1 MASLLFLQWASV
13 TFISHAADGLCFL
26 WDEFRVIKD
35 ISVTWSLT
43 EASLPKRLIGVF
55 ETVYEADQSPALRLG
70 THWKEVILDPSV
82 VALFFTVSNLTL
94 PDDS

>member
-1 MASLLFLQWASV
+1 MQQIGFSFC
-13 TFISHAADGLCFL
+13 DKRYKC
-26 WDEFRVIKD
+26 D
-35 ISVTWSLT
+35 SVTWSLT

-82 VALFFTVSNLTL
+82 VALFFTVSHLTL
-94 PDDS
+94 SDDS